1 MSNFS
6 EIADAFRDESI
17 DLLERMESSLVDIRA
32 GVGDEESINSIFR
45 AAHTIKGTAGMY
57 HLEYIVS
64 FTHVAENLLDDVR
77 NEKVELTSEIIELL
91 FECKDYMEQ
100 LVFFAY
106 EHQDDSK
113 PSEEMNNTSKE
124 LILKLSKYLASKE
137 NIDESQHIEKIQMS
151 GDIKEWN
158 ILIDYTEEMYEQGFD
173 PYNFIRFLG
182 NQGEIVSNET
192 HFEKIPPLKNFDPT
206 KCYLSSKI
214 RYKTS
219 LNEDEIMDV
228 FEFIREDCKII
239 IEPIFS
245 HKEENPRKDE
255 EENGEERKPET
266 TKKLLQPKKDSNVI
280 ASSNSIRVDATKI
293 DSLINLIGE
302 LVIANANVVQK
313 ATERADTDLIE
324 SLSIASRMLEDIRE
338 SAMQIRMVEIGDTF
352 NKFKR
357 IVQDI
362 AKKVGKEVEL
372 SINGSD
378 TELDKTVVE
387 KIADPLVHIVRNAVD
402 HGLET
407 AEKRIKKGKNP
418 VGVLK
423 LDAYH
428 DAGTIVIS
436 IEDDGHGLDEEVI
449 LKKAIEKGLVEEG
462 VQLTQNEI
470 FNLIL
475 LPGFSTAAAITDL
488 SGRGVGMDVVKR
500 NIESL
505 RGNIEIQ
512 SQKDRGTRFII
523 RLPLTLAIIDG
534 FLTRTGDTYY
544 AIPLEMVVEC
554 IELSAKYSEETVNN
568 KFINLRGEL
577 LPLLNLREFFG
588 ETVKKV
594 ERENIVV
601 TKYGE
606 HKFGIIVDELMGE
619 LQTAIKPLGK
629 IFSGLRG
636 LSGVSILG
644 SGSVALILD
653 IPMLIGNIQSLNRI
667 ELGGNS

>member
-1 MSNFS
+1 MNSFS
-6 EIADAFRDESI
+6 EIAEAFRDESI
-17 DLLERMESSLVDIRA
+17 ELLERMESSLVDIR
-32 GVGDEESINSIFR
+32 GDVGDEESINAIFR

-57 HLEYIVS
+57 HLNYIVS

-77 NEKVELTSEIIELL
+77 NGKIELTSEIIELL

-100 LVFFAY
+100 LVFFAC
-106 EHQDDSK
+106 ENQEATTL
-113 PSEEMNNTSKE
+113 PSDMNDTAERLIERLSIYLNHKE
-124 LILKLSKYLASKE
+124 THPVAVKE
-137 NIDESQHIEKIQMS
+137 RKIAQSEGEWKISIE
-151 GDIKEWN
+151 
-158 ILIDYTEEMYEQGFD
+158 YTNEMYEQGFD
-173 PYNFIRFLG
+173 PFNFIRFLAT
-182 NQGEIVSNET
+182 QGEILSNET
-192 HFEKIPPLKNFDPT
+192 DFSKIPNFKEIDPT
-206 KCYLSSKI
+206 KCYLSSQI
-214 RYKTS
+214 GYKTTLS
-219 LNEDEIMDV
+219 ETEIMDI
-228 FEFIREDCKII
+228 FEFIREDCKITL
-239 IEPIFS
+239 ESVTPPTS
-245 HKEENPRKDE
+245 EESGTVETTKV
-255 EENGEERKPET
+255 ET
-266 TKKLLQPKKDSNVI
+266 TKKLQPKKDTSLI
-280 ASSNSIRVDATKI
+280 SSSNSIRVEAGKI
-293 DSLINLIGE
+293 DALINLIGE

-362 AKKVGKEVEL
+362 ANKVGKEVEL

-387 KIADPLVHIVRNAVD
+387 KISDPLVHIIRNAVD

-407 AEKRIKKGKNP
+407 PDKRIAKGKNST
-418 VGVLK
+418 GLLK

-436 IEDDGHGLDEEVI
+436 IEDDGAGLDEEI
-449 LKKAIEKGLVEEG
+449 LLKKAIEKGLVEDG
-462 VQLTQNEI
+462 VQLTQHEI
-470 FNLIL
+470 FQLIL
-475 LPGFSTAAAITDL
+475 LPGFSTATAVTDL

-512 SQKDRGTRFII
+512 SQKDKGTRFII

-534 FLTRTGDTYY
+534 FLTRTGNTYY

-554 IELSAKYSEETVNN
+554 IELSERYRDETINN

-588 ETVKKV
+588 EVSRKV

-601 TKYGE
+601 TRYGD

-629 IFSGLRG
+629 IFSGIKG
-636 LSGVSILG
+636 ISGVSILG

-653 IPMLIGNIQSLNRI
+653 IPMLIGNIQTLNRT
-667 ELGGNS
+667 EFGGS